1 MVEDGLLHLNALK
14 KANETNNGFNGFLCF
29 DAKDCYIKELSSEV
43 IKENNHSYYAYY
55 DYNSFKQVSEL
66 CYVWC

>member
-29 DAKDCYIKELSSEV
+29 DAEDCYIKELSSEV
-43 IKENNHSYYAYY
+43 IKEN
-55 DYNSFKQVSEL
+55 FK
-66 CYVWC
+66 